1 MSGKGNSVFALEHV
15 RRMRG
20 GAQSQL
26 LRCSDGE
33 YYVVKF
39 QNNPQGIRILVNEL
53 LAGILAKRLGL
64 PAPECAVVKVSAEL
78 IRHSEELVI
87 QQQRGR
93 VPCRSGLCF
102 GSRYPRNPAPNHT
115 CLLQVQD
122 LLPEAYFRTITNMS
136 DFVGMLVFDKWT
148 GNTDERQSVFF
159 RNKGE
164 FEFTALMIDNGF
176 CFNGQEWNFP
186 NAPRRGIC
194 TRQFVYENVRGIETF
209 EEWISRLE
217 HEIDES
223 VLASAV
229 EAIPPEWYERDE
241 YSLLQLIKLLDY
253 RRTKV
258 RDLLRATVLKLPE
271 FFPNWICE
279 PPESR
284 DPAIGLKAKSALA

>member
-1 MSGKGNSVFALEHV
+1 MSGKSTPVFALEHV

-39 QNNPQGIRILVNEL
+39 QNNPQGVRILANEL
-53 LAGILAKRLGL
+53 LASILAKRLGL
-64 PAPECAVVKVSAEL
+64 PVPECAVVKVSAEL
-78 IRHSEELVI
+78 IRHTEELVI
-87 QQQRGR
+87 QLGRGR

-102 GSRYPRNPAPNHT
+102 GSSYPKNPVANQA
-115 CLLQVQD
+115 CLREVHD
-122 LLPEAYFRTITNMS
+122 LVPEGNAVTNIS

-148 GNTDERQSVFF
+148 GNTDDRQSIFF
-159 RNKGE
+159 RNQGQ
-164 FEFTALMIDNGF
+164 FQFTALMIDNGF

-186 NAPRRGIC
+186 DAPRRGIC
-194 TRQFVYENVRGIETF
+194 TRRYVYDNVTGIEAF

-217 HEIDES
+217 HKIDES
-223 VLASAV
+223 VLASAF

-241 YSLLQLIKLLDY
+241 HSLLQLIKLLDY

-258 RDLLRATVLKLPE
+258 RDLLCATALKLPK
-271 FFPNWICE
+271 FFPNWSCART
-279 PPESR
+279 ESR
-284 DPAIGLKAKSALA
+284 EPVIGLEANSALA